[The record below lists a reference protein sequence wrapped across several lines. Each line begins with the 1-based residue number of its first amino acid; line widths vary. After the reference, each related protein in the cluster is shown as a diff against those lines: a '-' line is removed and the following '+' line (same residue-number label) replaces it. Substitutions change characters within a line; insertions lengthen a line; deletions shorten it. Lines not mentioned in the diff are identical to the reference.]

1 VAPSWA
7 LSALTVRG
15 VIWRAADWAG
25 AAVPSRVPCRRRA
38 ARLPRRPCPGRRH
51 CPGRRSCP
59 GRRPSVWIGDHYREG
74 ERRPEHRKG
83 ATRARLERGA
93 VGADESVKVNLETT
107 CYIFISRRRAL
118 FFVFVQRCDVLI
130 QMKLCFVLLF
140 LVRTLSIMTEPADYL
155 RTAVCARAPVQQRY
169 KNYAVVS
176 RHTLVRDTVSTC

>member
-1 VAPSWA
+1 
-7 LSALTVRG
+7 
-15 VIWRAADWAG
+15 
-25 AAVPSRVPCRRRA
+25 
-38 ARLPRRPCPGRRH
+38 
-51 CPGRRSCP
+51 
-59 GRRPSVWIGDHYREG
+59 VWIGDHREG

-107 CYIFISRRRAL
+107 CYILGEIRTGSPNDETPWLPNKEIYIFSYIFISRRRAL
-118 FFVFVQRCDVLI
+118 FFVFVQRCDVYI

-140 LVRTLSIMTEPADYL
+140 LVRTLSSMTEPADYL